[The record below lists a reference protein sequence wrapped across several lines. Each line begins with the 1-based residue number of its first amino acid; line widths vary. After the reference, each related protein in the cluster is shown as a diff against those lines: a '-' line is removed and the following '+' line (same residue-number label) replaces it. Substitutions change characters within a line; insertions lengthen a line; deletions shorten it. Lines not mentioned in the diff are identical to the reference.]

1 MVARH
6 QDQLRPKYVLSQGP
20 RPAQTPSCFCV
31 SSLER
36 TDGLRCNALRCRCA
50 ARKVRGRKEATCG
63 KPRDRTSASA
73 LVLRTKRRRCRAG
86 MSRTVAVLGAGGP
99 LCASAVLASIASQA
113 SRRTSRR
120 REAEVRASRGARD
133 DSGSSVVARILRGR
147 LRRQGPALQ
156 WTRSQCKKR
165 RSLCDRH
172 RVRALER
179 TRARAG
185 GQGWAGLS
193 GGRWV
198 GGRGKCRSRSRSRSR
213 SCSWRSQFTP
223 FTVGVGVAIAIAKQ
237 AGLVGPQYT
246 GDWAGQDRTGTGTR
260 VQARA
265 QTQAQ
270 GWRVGHRILA
280 VWDETR
286 LYEVCRA
293 CKRVAVG
300 GVVCCSYPST
310 YIECC
315 IWQR

>member
-198 GGRGKCRSRSRSRSR
+198 GGRGKCRSRSRSRS
-213 SCSWRSQFTP
+213 SHRSQS
-223 FTVGVGVAIAIAKQ
+223 VSASRSQLQSRQ
-237 AGLVGPQYT
+237 ALWVHNTQGT
-246 GDWAGQDRTGTGTR
+246 GQDRTG
-260 VQARA
+260 
-265 QTQAQ
+265 QAQ
-270 GWRVGHRILA
+270 AHEYRHEHRHRHRVG
-280 VWDETR
+280 
-286 LYEVCRA
+286 
-293 CKRVAVG
+293 G
-300 GVVCCSYPST
+300 
-310 YIECC
+310 
-315 IWQR
+315 